1 MLVSRVAAVAALL
14 CLAGPALAFDVLT
27 VGKQARFVRSASNP
41 QRNSGR
47 IVIGADRAL
56 RTLEPPT
63 CPAAS
68 AVEVEVYLQSTV
80 RDVVLATVPLDCAKW
95 RPFRDGYRYSD
106 PNGTVRAIR
115 YSPKGLRIDLR
126 GTGFTPID
134 GPVGYLQA
142 QLSIGSR
149 LLRARFHNFVRND
162 ARIVLTR
169 RPSAAAAAG
178 EAGFWDALLGD
189 ASSEADE
196 QATIATLQE
205 AVRIQPQDGRSHFLL
220 GMLHLYRFG
229 QRVTRVQET
238 SPAARAELVAANAA
252 FATALPLLWDD
263 ATGTGDSRV
272 PGFVAASIYMQGAVD
287 DDDALRAQGLAAL
300 ERAIEVNAFFNV
312 FDFIPVLQVL
322 PPGDPGFPAA
332 FAFVTDYLNDP
343 ETLACVATQPEICAN
358 AGFAPRNVQGS
369 LTLFGDLFAK
379 GGDLERAQSWYDLVK
394 AFPDTQTWAFYPALE
409 DRAANAAAR
418 VALYADEDPSN
429 DPPLIGAGA
438 EACSVC
444 HLR

>member
-1 MLVSRVAAVAALL
+1 MFMYRFAVVAALL
-14 CLAGPALAFDVLT
+14 VVAGPALAFDVLT
-27 VGKQARFVRSASNP
+27 VGKVARFVRSTDS

-68 AVEVEVYLQSTV
+68 AVEVEVYLQSTL
-80 RDVVLATVPLDCAKW
+80 RDVVLAKLPLDCTKW

-106 PNGTVRAIR
+106 PTGTVRAIR
-115 YSPKGLRIDLR
+115 YSPSGLRIDLR
-126 GTGFTPID
+126 GSGFTPID

-142 QLSIGSR
+142 QLSIGAR
-149 LLRARFHNFVRND
+149 TLRARFHNFARND

-169 RPSAAAAAG
+169 KPSAAAAAG

-205 AVRIQPQDGRSHFLL
+205 AIRLQPQDGRSHFLL
-220 GMLHLYRFG
+220 GMMHLYRFG
-229 QRVTRVQET
+229 QLVVRVQET
-238 SPAARAELVAANAA
+238 SPTARVELVAANAA
-252 FATALPLLWDD
+252 FATAVPLLWDD

-272 PGFVAASIYMQGAVD
+272 PGFAAAAIYMQGAVD
-287 DDDALRAQGLAAL
+287 DDDALRAQGLAEL
-300 ERAIEVNAFFNV
+300 ERAIAVNAFFNV
-312 FDFIPVLQVL
+312 LDFIPVLQVL
-322 PPGDPGFPAA
+322 PPGDPGFPEA
-332 FAFVTDYLNDP
+332 FAVVTAYLNDP

-379 GGDLERAQSWYDLVK
+379 GGDLARAQGWYDLVMS
-394 AFPDTQTWAFYPALE
+394 FPDTQSWAFYPAIQQ
-409 DRAANAAAR
+409 RAANAAQR
-418 VALYADEDPSN
+418 VALYADADLSN

-438 EACSVC
+438 EACAVC
-444 HLR
+444 HVR